1 MINKSYFI
9 KRTIIMLITIF
20 FVIILNFIL
29 FRLLPGNPITLLYRS
44 PALTSKQIAMLYS
57 QFGLNKPLWYQLI
70 IYIENSYIGN
80 FGISFYWKAPV
91 ISVIIPA
98 IENSLILLL
107 PANLIAILLGIIT
120 GVISAWHNGTKLDGA
135 ILGISLAFY
144 AMPTFWLGSMLIV
157 VAIYIGG
164 IPVGGMYSISFL
176 GENLLMRF
184 VDFLGHLALP
194 LITLTLVLYGEFT
207 IIMRNSLLDV
217 LSEDYIVTAKS
228 KGANNNRILWKHAL
242 PNGLL
247 PLISLIAISF
257 GLIIGGAMFTE
268 IIFSWPGIGYIT
280 YLAIFTRDYP
290 VLQGAF
296 FFVAITVVLANYI
309 ADFIYGYV
317 DPRVRYE

>member
-1 MINKSYFI
+1 
-9 KRTIIMLITIF
+9 MLITIF

-29 FRLLPGNPITLLYRS
+29 FRLLPGDPITLLYRN
-44 PALTSKQIAMLYS
+44 PALTSKQIAMLHS
-57 QFGLNKPLWYQLI
+57 QFGLDKPLWYQLI

-164 IPVGGMYSISFL
+164 IPVVGMYSISFL

-247 PLISLIAISF
+247 PLISLIAINF

-268 IIFSWPGIGYIT
+268 IVFSWPGIGYIT

-290 VLQGAF
+290 VLQGVF